1 MIRSPIARTGTLKPA
16 RPAAHKYQVHL
27 SGAVI
32 ADLPQA
38 LIDPRFCKRHSGI
51 AGSLLAI
58 VFGLTSVILEKRARA
73 HCMSARPENSVRILQ
88 RIVSFAGWLDAY
100 IEAAVRGNWEIAL
113 DHHESSVCAGILS

>member
-1 MIRSPIARTGTLKPA
+1 MIRTPIARTGTLKPA
-16 RPAAHKYQVHL
+16 RLAADKYQVHL

-32 ADLPQA
+32 VNLLQA

-58 VFGLTSVILEKRARA
+58 VFGFTSEILKKRANA
-73 HCMSARPENSVRILQ
+73 HRMSARPENSVRILQ
-88 RIVSFAGWLDAY
+88 RVGSLPSRLDGY

>member
-16 RPAAHKYQVHL
+16 RPAAHKYRAQL
-27 SGAVI
+27 SNAVI
-32 ADLPQA
+32 ANLLQA

-58 VFGLTSVILEKRARA
+58 VFGLTSVILENRARA
-73 HCMSARPENSVRILQ
+73 HRMRARLKNSVRILQ
-88 RIVSFAGWLDAY
+88 RVGSLPSRLDAY